1 MIRKRSMA
9 LAIGL
14 AATLALP
21 AVVPVLA
28 SYPGATNG
36 RIAFGQR
43 AADGSSNIFSVMPDG
58 TGLKQLTH
66 GAHNHLCAAYSA
78 DGQQIAYC
86 SDVSGSWEIWSMK
99 QNGTK
104 QHQVTHLNGFSTF
117 PDYSPD
123 GSKIAFVSQLAT
135 DSSDQVFVVNAA
147 NGGGLTQL
155 TSCPVVA
162 GRQEDRLHPRRAVR
176 CGRESARR
184 AGLGHE
190 RRRFQQAAAH
200 DGCALQGP
208 GP

>member
-1 MIRKRSMA
+1 MARSRLLVAGAFRRASPSMIRKRSIA

-104 QHQVTHLNGFSTF
+104 QHQVTHLNGFATF

-123 GSKIAFVSQLAT
+123 GSKIVFDASVG
-135 DSSDQVFVVNAA
+135 SDPSDEVYVVNAA
-147 NGGGLTQL
+147 NGSGLTKL
-155 TSCPVVA
+155 TSCPVDFCLNDFPVW
-162 GRQEDRLHPRRAVR
+162 
-176 CGRESARR
+176 
-184 AGLGHE
+184 
-190 RRRFQQAAAH
+190 
-200 DGCALQGP
+200 
-208 GP
+208 